1 MYPEFEPLIRNSH
14 IATIAGN
21 FWRREIDTA
30 RFPPVRVEYRIDSKT
45 VVVAVEHQP
54 DTPTCLGQVVL
65 LHGLEGSSDARY
77 VVSLSQEALKR
88 GYAVHRL
95 NMRSCGGTEHL
106 SQTMYHSGLT
116 SDTKSVL
123 QEIRKRTQG
132 PLFLVGFSLGGN
144 VSLKLA
150 GEIGKSDLLDGVC
163 AASTPINLAASV
175 HAIDRPANRLYA
187 RRFLGRLKTRIQ
199 RKSLTDSQFYS
210 VEGIEAINSI
220 WEFDDR
226 YTAPLFG
233 FGTAANYYATQSADQ
248 YLHAIR
254 IPTLVVAAK
263 DDPLVPFEMYRL
275 PVFDTNT
282 ALTLIAPEFGGHL
295 GFLSRR
301 RPRFWLDQVVMSWV
315 DSRVKVSLE
324 KPLQTTSS

>member
-1 MYPEFEPLIRNSH
+1 LYPEFEPLIRHSH

-30 RFPPVRVEYRIDSKT
+30 RFPAVRVEYRIDPKT
-45 VVVAVEHQP
+45 VVVAIEHQP
-54 DTPTCLGQVVL
+54 DTSKCLGHLVL
-65 LHGLEGSSDARY
+65 LHGLEGSSEAGY
-77 VVSLSQEALKR
+77 VVSLAQEALTR

-95 NMRSCGGTEHL
+95 NMRSCGGNEHL

-116 SDTKSVL
+116 SDTKFVL
-123 QEIRKRTQG
+123 QEIRKRKRG

-144 VSLKLA
+144 VALKLA
-150 GEIGKSDLLDGVC
+150 GEMGQSDLLDGVC
-163 AASTPINLAASV
+163 AASTPINLASAV
-175 HAIDRPANRLYA
+175 HAIDRPANRIYA
-187 RRFLGRLKTRIQ
+187 RRFLGRLKNRI
-199 RKSLTDSQFYS
+199 RSKSLTDPQFYS
-210 VEGIEAINSI
+210 VDGIEAISSI

-254 IPTLVVAAK
+254 IPTLVIAAK

-275 PVFDTNT
+275 PVFDTNP

-301 RPRFWLDQVVMSWV
+301 RPRFWLDQVIMRWV
-315 DSRVKVSLE
+315 DSRAKVALE
-324 KPLQTTSS
+324 KPLQTTSP